1 MPDRIPTFKPPWVNR
16 KPKARDARPS
26 AAARGYGSKA
36 WRLARQQALL
46 RDAYQCQRCGK
57 VVMGRAAVV
66 DHIIAKRD
74 GGSDLLENLQTLC
87 HGPGSC
93 HSKKTVREE
102 QGGRVGGS
110 RKKKG

>member
-16 KPKARDARPS
+16 KPKVRDARPS